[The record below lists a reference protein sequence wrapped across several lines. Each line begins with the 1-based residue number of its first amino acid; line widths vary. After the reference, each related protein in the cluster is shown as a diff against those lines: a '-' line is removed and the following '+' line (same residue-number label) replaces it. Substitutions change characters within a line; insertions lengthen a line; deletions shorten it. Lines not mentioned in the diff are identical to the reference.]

1 MIFRFK
7 KYFKILYIF
16 FVFLSLTLFFF
27 STDKAEANSFSIDNI
42 EISKPFEIN
51 FNKNKVIDEGFEKA
65 FLELVSLITKT
76 SDRNKIKKIKLNEIK
91 SMVET
96 FSIKEEKFIDE
107 IYYLNL
113 GVSFSRKK
121 IFDYL
126 EEKNIFPSIPIKE
139 NVILI
144 PVIIDEVKNE
154 VKMFSENSIFNS
166 WNSTRSKFELLN
178 YILPNEDLEDFNLIK
193 KNIKNLE
200 SFDFKYIVQK
210 YSISNYIVVIIF
222 KNKNQIKLLNKINFN
237 NQMTLKQIKF
247 NEFDLNNQTEVI
259 KLIEKL
265 KINYENYWK
274 SKNEIN
280 TSVKLSLNISIDN
293 SNNININKFEKELSN
308 MDLIYDFNIYKFDN
322 KNNFYKVIFNGT
334 HKKFLEEMKL
344 KNFEFD
350 TKKKIWT
357 VK

>member
-1 MIFRFK
+1 
-7 KYFKILYIF
+7 
-16 FVFLSLTLFFF
+16 
-27 STDKAEANSFSIDNI
+27 
-42 EISKPFEIN
+42 
-51 FNKNKVIDEGFEKA
+51 
-65 FLELVSLITKT
+65 
-76 SDRNKIKKIKLNEIK
+76 
-91 SMVET
+91 
-96 FSIKEEKFIDE
+96 
-107 IYYLNL
+107 
-113 GVSFSRKK
+113 
-121 IFDYL
+121 
-126 EEKNIFPSIPIKE
+126 
-139 NVILI
+139 
-144 PVIIDEVKNE
+144 
-154 VKMFSENSIFNS
+154 MFSENSIFNS